1 MRELYVALLAAG
13 ALGLA
18 LLTSPAAADQP
29 SPPSCEG
36 QFISSRA
43 QDETGRRNA
52 AELFLGE
59 YPQAVRDIEFLL
71 QAACAP

>member
-1 MRELYVALLAAG
+1 MRKLFVALLAAG
-13 ALGLA
+13 ALGLG
-18 LLTSPAAADQP
+18 LITSPAAADQP
-29 SPPSCEG
+29 SPPNCEG

-43 QDETGRRNA
+43 QDATGRRNA
-52 AELFLGE
+52 AELFLGD